1 MTTVTKLFF
10 TSVLALMLTSFAR
23 AADQRMDDY
32 GKHGKVAWVYRHF
45 PIDEIHPKARKETIQ
60 QLQMANQP

>member
-10 TSVLALMLTSFAR
+10 TCVLALMLSSFAR
-23 AADQRMDDY
+23 AEGQRMDDY
-32 GKHGKVAWVYRHF
+32 GKHGKIAWIDRHF
-45 PIDEIHPKARKETIQ
+45 PIDEIHPKARKETLQ